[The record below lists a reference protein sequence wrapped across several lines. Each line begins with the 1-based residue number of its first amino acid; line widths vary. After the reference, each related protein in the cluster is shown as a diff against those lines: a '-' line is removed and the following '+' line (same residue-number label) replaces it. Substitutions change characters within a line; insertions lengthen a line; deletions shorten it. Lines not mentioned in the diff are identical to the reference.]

1 MNDIPIFYDYQNQ
14 IQSTVSPIPQ
24 YNMNNECV
32 HYFARYIMQKII
44 SNFKFTGLPDT
55 WQKNYF
61 QYCLFC
67 NGYLTVLDTPEFG
80 VIPQACGLKGY
91 NVFWGPKSVLVAN
104 PLLPD
109 LSGKEIVIGKDCEII
124 QLAPDYGG
132 LLDLCW
138 KYAIEYALATQ
149 AFDVTLVNSK
159 LAYVFA
165 AGNKQISASF
175 KKMYDQIAQGNPA
188 AFIDTALQ
196 NPDGRPNWEAIFRD
210 QKGSG
215 IINDILT
222 ALEKLD
228 ARLNT
233 DIGIPNTNISKA
245 SGVSAEE
252 VNANN
257 QDTVTKA
264 SLWRDTIRG
273 GMEKVNRM
281 FGLRLGVELV
291 FSDMKGVDP
300 DADESEDYDLGVVP
314 VRY

>member
-1 MNDIPIFYDYQNQ
+1 MNDNIPIFYDYQNVY
-14 IQSTVSPIPQ
+14 QSMSSPIPL
-24 YNMNNECV
+24 YGANNETTQ
-32 HYFARYIMQKII
+32 YFARYIMQKIL
-44 SNFKFTGLPDT
+44 SNFKFTGIPDN

-67 NGYLTVLDTPEFG
+67 NGVAAVLNTQYG

-91 NVFWGPKSVLVAN
+91 NVFWGPKSVLIAN
-104 PLLPD
+104 PLLPQ
-109 LSGKEIVIGKDCEII
+109 LSGQDIEIGKDCEIVYM
-124 QLAPDYGG
+124 APDYRGI
-132 LLDLCW
+132 LDLCY
-138 KYAIEYALATQ
+138 KYAVEYALATQ

-165 AGNKQISASF
+165 AGNKQVAASF
-175 KKMYDQIAQGNPA
+175 KKMYDQISQGNPA
-188 AFIDTALQ
+188 TFIDSSLL
-196 NPDGRPNWEAIFRD
+196 NPDGRPAWEAIFRD

-215 IINDILT
+215 IINDLLT

-257 QDTVTKA
+257 LDTQAKA
-264 SLWRDTIRG
+264 SLWRDTIQEGLDR
-273 GMEKVNRM
+273 VNRM

-291 FSDMKGVDP
+291 FQDQKGGVQ
-300 DADESEDYDLGVVP
+300 DADESEDYDLGTF
-314 VRY
+314 